1 MAALQR
7 ELVSCYCF
15 LNLGIWKNPWREGS
29 SEWLITLISMS
40 GRWNQFLGKRNK
52 KSLAY
57 SSLSV
62 HRLTFC
68 FVCRDNEFHHNSK
81 VISLT
86 IECWLKFPKF
96 LRMLVT
102 NFVILLVHF
111 CSNTLTLHIIMFS
124 LLRNTNLLI
133 GIDRDTER
141 LIFTTKRALMDRAI
155 HFRKR

>member
-1 MAALQR
+1 
-7 ELVSCYCF
+7 
-15 LNLGIWKNPWREGS
+15 
-29 SEWLITLISMS
+29 
-40 GRWNQFLGKRNK
+40 
-52 KSLAY
+52 
-57 SSLSV
+57 
-62 HRLTFC
+62 
-68 FVCRDNEFHHNSK
+68 
-81 VISLT
+81 
-86 IECWLKFPKF
+86 
-96 LRMLVT
+96 MLVT